1 MIGEILKLFP
11 DISVQAADG
20 GEDSLYGIATE
31 ETAVSF
37 LIRGLREYRDGQS
50 SPAWKELYSWYYGQ
64 TRNKSAA

>member
-37 LIRGLREYRDGQS
+37 LIRGLREY
-50 SPAWKELYSWYYGQ
+50 
-64 TRNKSAA
+64 